1 MVLFKADKRS
11 KDLEK
16 NIVHE
21 AGEEF
26 EMTIERSKEL
36 VANIKKNHGVDLILT
51 RTDKD
56 EEEVAEVVEE
66 VKEKP
71 ENEVKEEK
79 PVAKETK
86 EGK

>member
-1 MVLFKADKRS
+1 MAKFKANMKF

-16 NIVHE
+16 DVNHE

-26 EMTIERSKEL
+26 EMTLKRADEL
-36 VANIKKNHGVDLILT
+36 VANIKKNYDVDIKLT

-56 EEEVAEVVEE
+56 EEEEKVEEPKEE
-66 VKEKP
+66 VKE
-71 ENEVKEEK
+71 
-79 PVAKETK
+79 ETK

>member
-1 MVLFKADKRS
+1 MVLFKADKRF

-16 NIVHE
+16 NVVHE

-36 VANIKKNHGVDLILT
+36 VANIKKNHDVDLVLT
-51 RTDKD
+51 RVDKEMTDT
-56 EEEVAEVVEE
+56 
-66 VKEKP
+66 
-71 ENEVKEEK
+71 
-79 PVAKETK
+79 KETK

>member
-1 MVLFKADKRS
+1 MVLFKADKRF

-16 NIVHE
+16 NVVHE

-36 VANIKKNHGVDLILT
+36 VANIKKNHDVDLVLT
-51 RTDKD
+51 RVDKD
-56 EEEVAEVVEE
+56 D
-66 VKEKP
+66 KEIT
-71 ENEVKEEK
+71 NT
-79 PVAKETK
+79 KETK

>member
-1 MVLFKADKRS
+1 MVLFKADKRF

-36 VANIKKNHGVDLILT
+36 VANIKKNYGVDLVLT

-56 EEEVAEVVEE
+56 EEEVAEVVEAVE
-66 VKEKP
+66 E
-71 ENEVKEEK
+71 EIKEEK